1 MTRMTKNNV
10 DIWHKM
16 RFIAIPVLAIAA
28 HFLLSNLLYYFVER
42 LFLDIFHIP
51 VQQFM
56 KYSYLGEL
64 LISTVLILVCFI
76 FYKLLWRKE
85 ENERHTEANFKDA
98 TVSLIAGLGV
108 SGISCLW
115 VMLAEQIPALQRKIG
130 RAHV

>member
-64 LISTVLILVCFI
+64 LISTVLSLYASYSINYFGEKRKMNDTRRQMLQDQVKLPRLSPFRFSLYAFVSSFPIIVNVC
-76 FYKLLWRKE
+76 
-85 ENERHTEANFKDA
+85 
-98 TVSLIAGLGV
+98 
-108 SGISCLW
+108 
-115 VMLAEQIPALQRKIG
+115 
-130 RAHV
+130 